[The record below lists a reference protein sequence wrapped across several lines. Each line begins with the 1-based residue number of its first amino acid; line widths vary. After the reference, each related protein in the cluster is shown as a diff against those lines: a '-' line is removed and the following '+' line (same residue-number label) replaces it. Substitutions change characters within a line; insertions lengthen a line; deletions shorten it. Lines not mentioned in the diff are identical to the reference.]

1 MSESVKETEGE
12 KQKSMSK
19 PAVAPKPPST
29 APVPEKPDSVKP
41 SPPLKKSFIKATP
54 TATIK
59 PSTLTSNAAA
69 SASKAT
75 PTILDAAKT
84 TPTIPDTAKTTPT
97 NPETAPMTVKAPP
110 PHNSSHSR
118 ERPIT
123 MTTNRPVRV
132 VKPHTLSSPPPPPL
146 PPLPSVASLSDSQ
159 DSLFTQLTRKMRQ
172 NDYYS
177 LLNVSA
183 TADHE
188 ELSRARREITSRL
201 HPDHF
206 TNDPSKKE
214 K

>member
-1 MSESVKETEGE
+1 
-12 KQKSMSK
+12 
-19 PAVAPKPPST
+19 
-29 APVPEKPDSVKP
+29 
-41 SPPLKKSFIKATP
+41 
-54 TATIK
+54 
-59 PSTLTSNAAA
+59 
-69 SASKAT
+69 
-75 PTILDAAKT
+75 
-84 TPTIPDTAKTTPT
+84 
-97 NPETAPMTVKAPP
+97 
-110 PHNSSHSR
+110 
-118 ERPIT
+118 

-159 DSLFTQLTRKMRQ
+159 DSLFTQLTRKMKQ